1 MADKSDL
8 IDQLRID
15 RTDSESSSG
24 KRWVTL
30 VVLVVLV
37 AGSYG
42 GWRYWQLRGIPI
54 VNVISPEPVT
64 LSASNRR
71 ASVLDASGYV
81 VARRQATVSSEV
93 TGKLAEVLI
102 EEGMRVE
109 EGQVLARLDSTTER
123 AQLELAEA
131 QLAAA
136 QSALEELQVLAEDA
150 SRTEQRQVDLKGKG
164 LTSQALV
171 DDAIA
176 QRKALE
182 ARLHAR
188 RSDVEVARKRADLQ
202 RQLLEE
208 LTVRAPFSGVVVAK
222 AAQPGE
228 MVSPVSAGGGFTR
241 TGIGTIVDMDSLEIE
256 VDVSEAYIDRV
267 DSAQPAT
274 AILDAYPDWS
284 IPAQVIAIVPTAD
297 RQKATVR
304 VRVGLLESDRRILP
318 DMGVKVRFLEDEE
331 PVAQTTTQQGWT
343 LPSAAVDGTH
353 AFVVTADE
361 TVERR
366 ALRIGE
372 RRSNEVVVLGGVS
385 GSDRVVS
392 PVPEKLASGD
402 TVRVAGS

>member
-15 RTDSESSSG
+15 RADSEPTG
-24 KRWVTL
+24 RRWGLPVFAVILT
-30 VVLVVLV
+30 V
-37 AGSYG
+37 AAFA
-42 GWRYWQLRGIPI
+42 GWRYWQYR
-54 VNVISPEPVT
+54 NVPEVTVVTPEPVT
-64 LSASNRR
+64 LSAANRR

-102 EEGMRVE
+102 EEGMQVE
-109 EGQVLARLDSTTER
+109 EGQILARLDSTTER
-123 AQLELAEA
+123 AQLELAKA

-136 QSALEELQVLAEDA
+136 QSALEELQVLAEEA
-150 SRTEQRQVDLKGKG
+150 RRVEKRQVDLKEKG
-164 LTSQALV
+164 LTSQALL
-171 DDAIA
+171 DDAMA

-182 ARLHAR
+182 ARLQAR

-202 RQLLEE
+202 AQLLDE
-208 LTVRAPFSGVVVAK
+208 LTVRAPFSGVIVAK

-228 MVSPVSAGGGFTR
+228 MVSPVSAGGGFTC
-241 TGIGTIVDMDSLEIE
+241 TGIGTIVDMSSLEIE

-267 DSAQPAT
+267 DATQPAT

-284 IPAQVIAIVPTAD
+284 IPAEVIAIVPTAD

-304 VRVGLLESDRRILP
+304 VRVGLLETDRRILP

-343 LPSAAVDGTH
+343 LPPAAIDGTH
-353 AFVVTADE
+353 AYIVTADQ

-392 PVPEKLASGD
+392 PAPEDLTTGD
-402 TVRVAGS
+402 AVRVAGG